1 MVVKRNT
8 HHKPVV
14 PRVQPLLKCA
24 PSCRVRTLWMDD
36 EARGHHTERSLQLD
50 DSHHDRNN
58 IARHPSTAAR
68 VTGAP
73 PSSSSS
79 NPAEREWLA
88 SPSCE
93 AGLSQCHPHIARYHT
108 TTCQQLPTPQRES
121 LHHAAQPLSTGWVHT
136 RHSWVDGKAA

>member
-24 PSCRVRTLWMDD
+24 PSCRVRTFWMDD

-68 VTGAP
+68 VTQTSLVIIQP
-73 PSSSSS
+73 PASS
-79 NPAEREWLA
+79 
-88 SPSCE
+88 
-93 AGLSQCHPHIARYHT
+93 
-108 TTCQQLPTPQRES
+108 CQLRR
-121 LHHAAQPLSTGWVHT
+121 G
-136 RHSWVDGKAA
+136 RHSTTPLNPLFDGLGSHTSLVGGR